1 MNKTIIQ
8 YLKDVLM
15 LLVIAFVITYTWQ
28 FLELI
33 MYKEIQY
40 RKVDDIIAGILLI
53 SIYLNI
59 KYYSKIHRI
68 KKLINKIN

>member
-33 MYKEIQY
+33 MYKEMQY

>member
-8 YLKDVLM
+8 YLKDVLL
-15 LLVIAFVITYTWQ
+15 LLVIAFAITYTWQ
-28 FLELI
+28 SLELI

-59 KYYSKIHRI
+59 KYYSKMHRI

>member
-40 RKVDDIIAGILLI
+40 RKADDIIAGILLI

>member
-8 YLKDVLM
+8 YLKDVLL
-15 LLVIAFVITYTWQ
+15 LLVIAFAITYTWQ
-28 FLELI
+28 SLELI